1 MIHRKNQALLK
12 WQSRQTNN
20 KTTQTKINKQRNE
33 NKLIKKMAAI
43 LHLIT
48 LVTKSVGEA
57 HKIKISYSLPPQS
70 ETCNTVPKRGTEP
83 IRYVTLHL

>member
-1 MIHRKNQALLK
+1 MIHRKKQALLK
-12 WQSRQTNN
+12 RQSRQTNN
-20 KTTQTKINKQRNE
+20 NTTQTKINKQRNE

-48 LVTKSVGEA
+48 PVTKSAGEA

-70 ETCNTVPKRGTEP
+70 EN
-83 IRYVTLHL
+83 L

>member
-1 MIHRKNQALLK
+1 MIHREKQALLN

-70 ETCNTVPKRGTEP
+70 ETCNTVPKCGTEP